1 MKIFTAD
8 FLPPPPSSHFLGSLE
23 LRSHDF
29 AIGCH
34 LAPRWAQ
41 GTRDQNECLFV
52 LVASVPSMVSDN
64 RVQGSLE
71 WMNEWMKERSQEGS
85 VEADPGRGRIG
96 HRDSGL
102 CSEAEQWL
110 TTWSRPP
117 PGSCPLLTSTS
128 RCLVFSMALL
138 TVCSVICSLA
148 CFCRPHLGRLPQ
160 LLHNSTGNLSPCSPL
175 YPALAQPEAHGG
187 RFALFFFLFSFY
199 LFIFH
204 LFLSVG
210 G

>member
-1 MKIFTAD
+1 
-8 FLPPPPSSHFLGSLE
+8 
-23 LRSHDF
+23 
-29 AIGCH
+29 
-34 LAPRWAQ
+34 
-41 GTRDQNECLFV
+41 
-52 LVASVPSMVSDN
+52 
-64 RVQGSLE
+64 
-71 WMNEWMKERSQEGS
+71 MNERSQEGS

-117 PGSCPLLTSTS
+117 PGSCPPLTSTS

-148 CFCRPHLGRLPQ
+148 CFCCPHPGRLPQ

-175 YPALAQPEAHGG
+175 YPSPGTTRGTWWALV
-187 RFALFFFLFSFY
+187 LFFLFSFY
-199 LFIFH
+199 LFIFSFIFISWRLITYWSLSFWLTSLCVMGSSFIH
-204 LFLSVG
+204 LIRTDSNAFFLMAE
-210 G
+210 